1 MLLAW
6 TNVEIKKE
14 RVHLLFLQVMC
25 DVFHDN
31 YLVAIKPT
39 SALCC

>member
-6 TNVEIKKE
+6 TNVEIKKDS
-14 RVHLLFLQVMC
+14 VHLVFLQVIC

-39 SALCC
+39 SELCC